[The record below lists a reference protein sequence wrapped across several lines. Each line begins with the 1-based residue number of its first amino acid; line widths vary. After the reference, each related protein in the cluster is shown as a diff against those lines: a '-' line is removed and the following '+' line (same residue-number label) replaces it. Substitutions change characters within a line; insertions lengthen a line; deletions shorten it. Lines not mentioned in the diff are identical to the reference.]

1 MTRIGGGRLS
11 TSLIARHASLPRL
24 QNTHSDIL
32 LSREDAVINR
42 AASSNSMKTQAFLFN
57 FVILSGFMAGNL
69 MSQQT
74 SAIKIDLDRKIGEVD
89 PKIYGAFVE
98 PIRTVVYGTIYDPKS
113 PLADTNGFRKD
124 FIQLVKDLKIPV
136 VRWPGGNFVSGYN
149 WEDGI
154 GPKDQRPA
162 RLDLAWHEVESNQM
176 GTDEYVQLCNLIGA
190 ENFICINAGLG
201 TLDDARHWIEYCNY
215 EQGTHYSDLRRKYGH
230 EKPFNVKY
238 WALGNEIDG
247 PWQMGQK
254 TVEDYTKFAF
264 EAAKNMQWVDR
275 NAKFIACGGSNYRNT
290 NDWIGWNDYVLQHL
304 AGRID
309 YLSVHRYVREALN
322 GDTSFSGMM
331 SLGLDVD
338 QKIEIIKAQIKKALA
353 ETGASRPVYISFDE
367 WSPGA
372 GGGGG
377 STLTGSLLLAQH
389 LNSFI
394 RHADIVKMANITMLS
409 SLVGISPEGDFKNP
423 LYQSFYLYSNNSHG
437 TALDVYVNCEKY
449 SNKVFPDIPYL
460 DATAVLND
468 SAKTLIIN
476 VVNRNETNAMASDII
491 LQSGDFTG
499 NATLKQINAESVT
512 ATNTRTQENVSI
524 ATKDIQFQGNKISYS
539 FPAHSFTQ
547 MLIPLK

>member
-1 MTRIGGGRLS
+1 MSGNVRSQS
-11 TSLIARHASLPRL
+11 TAS
-24 QNTHSDIL
+24 
-32 LSREDAVINR
+32 
-42 AASSNSMKTQAFLFN
+42 
-57 FVILSGFMAGNL
+57 
-69 MSQQT
+69 
-74 SAIKIDLDRKIGEVD
+74 IKIDLDRKIGEVD
-89 PKIYGAFVE
+89 PNIYGGFLE

-124 FIQLVKDLKIPV
+124 FIQLAKDLNISV

-176 GTDEYVQLCNLIGA
+176 GTDEYVELCRLIGA

-215 EQGTHYSDLRRKYGH
+215 EKGTYYSDLRRKYGH

-254 TVEDYTKFAF
+254 NVEDYCKFAF
-264 EAAKNMQWVDR
+264 EAAKDMQWVDR

-322 GDTSFSGMM
+322 GDNSFAGMM
-331 SLGLDVD
+331 SLGLDLD
-338 QKIEIIKAQIKKALA
+338 QKIDIVKALIKKAMA
-353 ETGASRPVYISFDE
+353 QTGATRPIYISFDE

-389 LNSFI
+389 LNAFI
-394 RHADIVKMANITMLS
+394 RHADVVKMANITMLS
-409 SLVGISPEGDFKNP
+409 SLIGNSPEGDFKNP
-423 LYQSFYLYSNNSHG
+423 LYQSFSLYSHNSRG
-437 TALDVYVNCEKY
+437 TSLDAYVSCEKY
-449 SNKVFPDIPYL
+449 SNKIFADIPYL
-460 DATAVLND
+460 DVTAVLND
-468 SAKTLIIN
+468 SAKTLIVN
-476 VVNRNETNAMASDII
+476 VVNRNETKAMDSDII

-499 NATLKQINAESVT
+499 SATIKQINAESVT
-512 ATNTRTQENVSI
+512 ATNTRSQENVAVTS
-524 ATKDIQFQGNKISYS
+524 KDIQFQGSKINYS

-547 MLIPLK
+547 MLISLK